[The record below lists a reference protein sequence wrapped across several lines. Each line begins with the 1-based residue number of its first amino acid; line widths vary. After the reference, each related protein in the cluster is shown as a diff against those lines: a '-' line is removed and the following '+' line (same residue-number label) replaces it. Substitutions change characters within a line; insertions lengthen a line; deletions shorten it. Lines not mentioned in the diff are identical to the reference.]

1 MFLFKG
7 IKKMDIKE
15 NYKKVIGKIER
26 ACQRVKRDPKKIKL
40 VGVCKNQPVEKI
52 KELYNCGV
60 KIMGENKTQE
70 AELHRSQ
77 LESLDIEW
85 HFIGKLQKNKINKIL
100 VNFDF
105 IQSVDGVKSLEHI
118 HKRSSKETEVFIEI
132 NIGEEKN
139 KSGFTVDGLKKA
151 LNYISNLNRIK
162 VIGLMTIPPF
172 FEDSES
178 VRPYFIK
185 MRELKDEINSFKLP
199 NFDIQHLSMGMSND
213 FEVAI
218 EEGATMV
225 RIGTAL
231 FGRRLL

>member
-1 MFLFKG
+1 
-7 IKKMDIKE
+7 
-15 NYKKVIGKIER
+15 
-26 ACQRVKRDPKKIKL
+26 
-40 VGVCKNQPVEKI
+40 
-52 KELYNCGV
+52 
-60 KIMGENKTQE
+60 MGENKAQE
-70 AELHRSQ
+70 AELHQSQ

-85 HFIGKLQKNKINKIL
+85 HFIGKLQKNKINRIL

-172 FEDSES
+172 FEDSEN

-185 MRELKDEINSFKLP
+185 MRELKGEINSFKLP
-199 NFDIQHLSMGMSND
+199 NFDIQHLSMGMSDD

-225 RIGTAL
+225 RIGTAF